1 MNIYLATRSCTRLD
15 EYSGFVVVARDV
27 DEAKN
32 LVDARVDAENYKK
45 DFDYFTV
52 GKYIGEE
59 TDGHILLESFIAG

>member
-1 MNIYLATRSCTRLD
+1 MNIYLATRSCTRLA

-45 DFDYFTV
+45 D
-52 GKYIGEE
+52 I
-59 TDGHILLESFIAG
+59 